1 MQAQT
6 GGKNLD
12 FVFEDLS
19 FVKNNEYFN
28 FIADGYTLL
37 GNKLYTGV
45 RLQPHSDYDIRV
57 GADWI
62 KYYGLNNFSY
72 IIPSISLHL
81 DKGKHQFYFGRLD
94 TGNNHDMPQQIYA
107 FERLLDARSI
117 ENGLQHKYTGKR
129 WQSDTWLEWE
139 HFIFKNDKGRERLN
153 FGHHSDW
160 HFPFSDNLEM
170 QIPVSLLLHHRGG
183 QINRHNQPSTYNSAI
198 VVANFSSGLGF
209 QYKLNQD
216 TSLGIQYDFFVHS
229 INSDNTEDFVFK
241 TGKAHLFTFK
251 VDYQQFEGK
260 FSFWQSRKYIAPKGD
275 DMFQSLSRKTEIYFE
290 NNEQATVF
298 AGYAEPDRQLLYTSI
313 SYHKEMAR
321 DLHLGFVT
329 ELYYQL
335 NKGEIHTPAYSGVIQ
350 NHLDYSM
357 GLYVQYR
364 LRSRL
369 VHFR

>member
-6 GGKNLD
+6 GGKSLD

-94 TGNNHDMPQQIYA
+94 TGNNHDMPQQIFA

-139 HFIFKNDKGRERLN
+139 HFIFKNDKDRERLN

-160 HFPFSDNLEM
+160 HFPFSDNLEI

-183 QINRHNQPSTYNSAI
+183 QINRHDQPSPNNSAI

-241 TGKAHLFTFK
+241 TGKAHLVTFK
-251 VDYQQFEGK
+251 LDYQQFEGK

-298 AGYAEPDRQLLYTSI
+298 AGYAEPDRQLLYTSL
-313 SYHKEMAR
+313 SYHKEIAR

-335 NKGEIHTPAYSGVIQ
+335 NKVEIHTPAYSGVIQ
-350 NHLDYSM
+350 NHFDYSM

-364 LRSRL
+364 LQSRL
-369 VHFR
+369 IHFR